1 MSLATTREP
10 LFADDWLVE
19 HEYEE
24 EALGVLKMG
33 KESEVRLVARSGQG
47 RTSYIAEKRFK
58 SKGFR
63 SFRNDAVYRATW
75 FTGPG
80 AARAQRAVRDKTRRG
95 RQMLEAA
102 WYGHEWNELRHLHAA
117 GVTVPPPV
125 EEIAP
130 TKLPS
135 RTFHWSSLNSAQK
148 GGHDE
153 AMDGGY
159 RMAFI
164 GDPPVA
170 APRLASVQLAA
181 EDASR
186 VWRQLLHEIWLMLR
200 AERVHGDLSA
210 YNVLYWRERPVIID
224 LSQTV
229 DLVTHAGARAL
240 LRRDLEHLAT
250 YFERQGIEAQVDRA
264 WEIID
269 ADRALE
275 GRR

>member
-19 HEYEE
+19 HEYDEE
-24 EALGVLKMG
+24 VLGVLKMG
-33 KESEVRLVARSGQG
+33 KESEVRLVARVGQG

-80 AARAQRAVRDKTRRG
+80 AARARRAVQGKTRRG
-95 RQMLEAA
+95 RQMLEEA
-102 WYGHEWNELRHLHAA
+102 WYGHEWSELIRLHAA

-125 EEIAP
+125 EEIVP
-130 TKLPS
+130 TKLPP
-135 RTFHWSSLNSAQK
+135 RTFHWSSLNAASKA
-148 GGHDE
+148 GRDE
-153 AMDGGY
+153 DMEGGY

-170 APRLASVQLAA
+170 APRLASIPLTPG
-181 EDASR
+181 DGLR
-186 VWRQLLHEIWLMLR
+186 VWHDLLQEIALMLR

-210 YNVLYWRERPVIID
+210 YNVLYWRERPVLID
-224 LSQTV
+224 FSQTV
-229 DLVTHAGARAL
+229 DLVTHPGAREL
-240 LRRDLEHLAT
+240 LRRDLERLAT
-250 YFERQGIEAQVDRA
+250 YFQRQGVEADVDRA
-264 WEIID
+264 WEMTN
-269 ADRALE
+269 AERALE
-275 GRR
+275 GRA

>member
-1 MSLATTREP
+1 MSLANTREP
-10 LFADDWLVE
+10 LFADGWLVE
-19 HEYEE
+19 HDYEE
-24 EALGVLKMG
+24 ETLGVLKMG

-80 AARAQRAVRDKTRRG
+80 EARAQRAVRDKTRRG

-102 WYGHEWNELRHLHAA
+102 WYGHEWNELRHLYTA

-125 EEIAP
+125 EEILP

-135 RTFHWSSLNSAQK
+135 RTFHWSSLNAPTK
-148 GGHDE
+148 GSHDE

-159 RMAFI
+159 RMGFI

-170 APRLASVQLAA
+170 SPRLASLRLSPEHA
-181 EDASR
+181 ER
-186 VWRQLLHEIWLMLR
+186 VWRELLHEIWLMLR

-229 DLVTHAGARAL
+229 DLVTHAGARAI

-250 YFERQGIEAQVDRA
+250 YFERQGIDAEVDQA
-264 WEIID
+264 WRLID

>member
-24 EALGVLKMG
+24 ETLGVLKMG
-33 KESEVRLVARSGQG
+33 KESEVRLVARVGQG

-80 AARAQRAVRDKTRRG
+80 AARARRAVQGKTRRG

-102 WYGHEWNELRHLHAA
+102 WYGHEWNELRHLHSA

-125 EEIAP
+125 EEIVP
-130 TKLPS
+130 TKLRS
-135 RTFHWSSLNSAQK
+135 RTFHWSSLNAPAK

-153 AMDGGY
+153 EMDGGY
-159 RMAFI
+159 RMAFV
-164 GDPPVA
+164 GDQPVA
-170 APRLASVQLAA
+170 APRLASIPLAA
-181 EDASR
+181 DEADR
-186 VWRQLLHEIWLMLR
+186 VWRDLLHEVWLMLR

-210 YNVLYWRERPVIID
+210 YNVLYWRDRPVIID

-229 DLVTHAGARAL
+229 DLVTHAGAREL

-250 YFERQGIEAQVDRA
+250 YFARQGIDADVDRA
-264 WEIID
+264 WQVID
-269 ADRALE
+269 ADRLLE

>member
-1 MSLATTREP
+1 MSLAITREP

-19 HEYEE
+19 HGYEE
-24 EALGVLKMG
+24 ETLGVLKMG
-33 KESEVRLVARSGQG
+33 KESEVRLVARIGGG

-63 SFRNDAVYRATW
+63 SFRNDALYRATW

-80 AARAQRAVRDKTRRG
+80 AGRARRAVQGKTRRG
-95 RQMLEAA
+95 REMLEAA

-125 EEIAP
+125 EEIVP
-130 TKLPS
+130 TKLAP
-135 RTFHWSSLNSAQK
+135 RTFHWRSLNSAPK

-153 AMDGGY
+153 EMDGGY

-164 GDPPVA
+164 GDAPVA
-170 APRLASVQLAA
+170 APRLASMQLAPG
-181 EDASR
+181 DASR
-186 VWRQLLHEIWLMLR
+186 VWRELLEEVALVLR

-210 YNVLYWRERPVIID
+210 YNVLYWRGRPVIID

-250 YFERQGIEAQVDRA
+250 YFARQGIDADVDRA
-264 WEIID
+264 WQLID

-275 GRR
+275 GRL